1 MYDFG
6 PISFLI
12 NKFMLPFLTFC
23 YNNIYSNYGVAIILL
38 TIFIKL
44 AFFPLMKK
52 QYESMSKMQEISPKM
67 KDVRQKYK
75 DNPQKMQQEIIS
87 LYKKYNV
94 NPLQGCLPMLI
105 QIPFFIAIYGTILSE
120 TFKELIF
127 AEGVNPGLFPF
138 WLSDL
143 SLPDSTLIL
152 PIILAGF
159 TYYSQKLMMVDPAQ
173 QKMLI
178 ITPIMILFFGLK
190 LPSGVL
196 IYWAAQTIITTLQQ
210 LAFIKKKDEGGNS
223 SAPQL
228 KIVENKT

>member
-1 MYDFG
+1 M
-6 PISFLI
+6 PL
-12 NKFMLPFLTFC
+12 
-23 YNNIYSNYGVAIILL
+23 NIY
-38 TIFIKL
+38 
-44 AFFPLMKK
+44 
-52 QYESMSKMQEISPKM
+52 
-67 KDVRQKYK
+67 
-75 DNPQKMQQEIIS
+75 
-87 LYKKYNV
+87 
-94 NPLQGCLPMLI
+94 
-105 QIPFFIAIYGTILSE
+105 
-120 TFKELIF
+120 
-127 AEGVNPGLFPF
+127 
-138 WLSDL
+138 
-143 SLPDSTLIL
+143 DSTLIL

>member
-1 MYDFG
+1 MYEFG

-12 NKFMLPFLTFC
+12 NQFMIPFLNFC
-23 YNNIYSNYGVAIILL
+23 YNNIYGNYGVAIILL

-52 QYESMSKMQEISPKM
+52 QYESMSKMQQVSPKM
-67 KDVRQKYK
+67 KELREKYK
-75 DNPQKMQQEIIS
+75 DNPEKMQKEVMA

-94 NPLQGCLPMLI
+94 NPLQGCLPLLI
-105 QIPFFIAIYGTILSE
+105 QIPFFIAIYGTILSD
-120 TFKELIF
+120 TFKEMIF
-127 AEGVNPGLFPF
+127 APGINPGLFPF

-143 SLPDSTLIL
+143 SLPDSTFIL

-190 LPSGVL
+190 LPAGVL
-196 IYWAAQTIITTLQQ
+196 IYWAAQTIITTIQQ
-210 LAFIKKKDEGGNS
+210 LAFMKKKDEEGNGS
-223 SAPQL
+223 NPQL
-228 KIVENKT
+228 KVVENKT